1 MLHRFHEA
9 IHLRI
14 RYSQVGAYSAV
25 GGVLTGER
33 DTYVVGYEG
42 LGHMLFRADK
52 DVAEEDGFLDRQL
65 FVTTLDEGL
74 GSGEE
79 KLDMGCREKV
89 AEAERGR
96 GYLHF
101 EDKPGHIE
109 LRVDS

>member
-14 RYSQVGAYSAV
+14 RYSQMGANRAV
-25 GGVLTGER
+25 DSMFPGER
-33 DTYVVGYEG
+33 DTYVVGYES

-52 DVAEEDGFLDRQL
+52 DVAEEDGFLDREFL
-65 FVTTLDEGL
+65 AATLDEGL

-89 AEAERGR
+89 AEANGGRRGA
-96 GYLHF
+96 HF
-101 EDKPGHIE
+101 
-109 LRVDS
+109 